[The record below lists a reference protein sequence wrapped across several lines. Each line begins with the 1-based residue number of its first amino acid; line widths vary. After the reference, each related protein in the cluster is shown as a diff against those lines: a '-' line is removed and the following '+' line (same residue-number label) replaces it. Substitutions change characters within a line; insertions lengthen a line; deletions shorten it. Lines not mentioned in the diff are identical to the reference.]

1 MNEKWGKDNFGGHLR
16 IQTEVV
22 NGVCPTCHNEAVL
35 VSLFKGHYRCITCG
49 SETEQK
55 INGAIS
61 FMPIIPAGGKHEMIR
76 IFDEDGS

>member
-1 MNEKWGKDNFGGHLR
+1 MTEKNSFGKKFAFR
-16 IQTEVV
+16 TEVT
-22 NGVCPTCHNEAVL
+22 NGTCPMCREETVF
-35 VSLFKGHYRCITCG
+35 VSLYQNIYRCITCG